1 MSVLVTG
8 GTGFIGSHTAI
19 QLSQAGEDIVIID
32 NFSNS
37 KPEVLGKL
45 KTITGKEVRFY
56 EGDIRDSAVLDKI
69 FSENAI
75 EAVIHFAG
83 LKAVGESVE
92 KPLEYYENNIGGTIN
107 LLEAMKRRG
116 CKKMIFSSSATV
128 YGNDNPVPFV
138 EDMST
143 SAINPYGWTKVMI
156 EHILESVCI
165 SDPEFSAILLRYF
178 NPIGAHKSGLIGE
191 DPQGIPNNLMPYIMK
206 VAAGELPYLR
216 VYGNDYDTVDG
227 TGVRDFIHVVD
238 LADGHVAALRYA
250 RSHTGVEA
258 VNLGTGKG
266 TSVLELVSAVEKV
279 TGIKIPYE
287 ITGRRTGDIAICYA
301 DVTKAKE
308 LFGWEAKR
316 DIDEMCEDSAR
327 WVLKNK
333 IIL

>member
-287 ITGRRTGDIAICYA
+287 ITGRRTGDIATCYA

-316 DIDEMCEDSAR
+316 DINEMCEDSAR

>member
-8 GTGFIGSHTAI
+8 GTGFIGSHTAV
-19 QLSQAGEDIVIID
+19 QLAQAGEDIVIID

-45 KTITGKEVRFY
+45 KTITGKEMRFY
-56 EGDIRDSAVLDKI
+56 EGDIRDGTVLDKI

-92 KPLEYYENNIGGTIN
+92 KPLEYYENNVGGTVN

-156 EHILESVCI
+156 EHILESVCA
-165 SDPEFSAILLRYF
+165 SDPEFSAVLLRYF

-216 VYGNDYDTVDG
+216 VYGADYDTVDG

-250 RSHTGVEA
+250 RAHAGVEA

-266 TSVLELVSAVEKV
+266 TSVFELVSAVEKV

-287 ITGRRTGDIAICYA
+287 VVGRRTGDIAICYA
-301 DVTKAKE
+301 DASKAKR
-308 LFGWEAKR
+308 LFEWKAKR
-316 DIDEMCEDSAR
+316 GIEEMCEDSAR
-327 WVLKNK
+327 WALKNK
-333 IIL
+333 IL

>member
-128 YGNDNPVPFV
+128 YGNDNHVPFV

-165 SDPEFSAILLRYF
+165 SDSEFSAILLRYF

>member
-37 KPEVLGKL
+37 KPEVLVKL

-56 EGDIRDSAVLDKI
+56 EGDIRDSVVLDKI

-287 ITGRRTGDIAICYA
+287 ITGRRTGDIATCYA

-316 DIDEMCEDSAR
+316 DINEMCEDSAR

>member
-138 EDMST
+138 ENMST

-287 ITGRRTGDIAICYA
+287 ITGRRTGDIATCYA

-316 DIDEMCEDSAR
+316 DINEMCEDSAR